1 MLHGFFYSHYSRD
14 ASVWMTNLGFC
25 FNLGLSMISWFS
37 WMHEAIA
44 LSSTKAEYMVVYSI
58 NSEATW
64 LRKLI
69 SQLTNHMLD
78 PTIGYYDNQI
88 LDLTVVYYDNQS
100 CIDLSK
106 DLESH
111 ERSKYINIQYHFLK
125 IQLRREQQFLSDI
138 LTNPLEK
145 EKFEV
150 LRRDLA

>member
-37 WMHEAIA
+37 WMQEAIA
-44 LSSTKAEYMVVYSI
+44 LSSTKAEYMVV
-58 NSEATW
+58 NSVNSKAIW
-64 LRKLI
+64 LHKLI
-69 SQLTNHMLD
+69 AQLIKYMLD
-78 PTIGYYDNQI
+78 PTIGYYDNQM
-88 LDLTVVYYDNQS
+88 LDPTVVYYDNQS

-111 ERSKYINIQYHFLK
+111 ERSKYINIQYHFSK
-125 IQLRREQQFLSDI
+125 IQFRREQQFLSDI